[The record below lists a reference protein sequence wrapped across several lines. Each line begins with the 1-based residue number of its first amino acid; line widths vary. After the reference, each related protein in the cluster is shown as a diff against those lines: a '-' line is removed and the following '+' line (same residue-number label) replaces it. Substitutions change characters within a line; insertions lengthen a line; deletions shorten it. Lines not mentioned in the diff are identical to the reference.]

1 MAKRKNV
8 QNFVPEQEV
17 VQENVAPQEEVL
29 FESEAYGSAQPDAG
43 MGTTV
48 CKPVGIGGPVP
59 IVAPK
64 SSTIQLQPII
74 VPLAVVPYMSQDCD
88 VLKTEGVQTTDDY
101 DEATA
106 EFSRM
111 EAEKEA
117 ERKKKSQ
124 KAGARAAAF
133 FMFLLTGIVAAA
145 YMLAYFKPEV
155 FTLNFGKDL
164 NVIGQIVDWAKG
176 TAPAN
181 MALTIMHAVCFG
193 LAGII
198 AITSLISLF
207 VGKFPARFILALAI
221 LSAVAVDAA
230 FIYQAVDAVNKGT
243 AFVVKDYLEYIIV
256 ASVATLAFI
265 ISMIVAIAMGRKK
278 NLYEDDFGSQD
289 LI

>member
-124 KAGARAAAF
+124 KAGARA
-133 FMFLLTGIVAAA
+133 
-145 YMLAYFKPEV
+145 
-155 FTLNFGKDL
+155 
-164 NVIGQIVDWAKG
+164 
-176 TAPAN
+176 
-181 MALTIMHAVCFG
+181 
-193 LAGII
+193 
-198 AITSLISLF
+198 
-207 VGKFPARFILALAI
+207 
-221 LSAVAVDAA
+221 
-230 FIYQAVDAVNKGT
+230 
-243 AFVVKDYLEYIIV
+243 
-256 ASVATLAFI
+256 
-265 ISMIVAIAMGRKK
+265 
-278 NLYEDDFGSQD
+278 
-289 LI
+289 

>member
-8 QNFVPEQEV
+8 QNFVPEQEI
-17 VQENVAPQEEVL
+17 VQEVAAQEEVL

-88 VLKTEGVQTTDDY
+88 VLKTEGAQSADDF
-101 DEATA
+101 DEAAA

-117 ERKKKSQ
+117 ERKKKSK

-133 FMFLLTGIVAAA
+133 FMFLLSGIVATA

-155 FTLNFGKDL
+155 FTLNFGKDM

-181 MALTIMHAVCFG
+181 MALTILHAICFG
-193 LAGII
+193 LAGIV
-198 AITSLISLF
+198 ALTSLISLL
-207 VGKFPARFILALAI
+207 VGKYPASFVFTLALT
-221 LSAVAVDAA
+221 SAVAVDAA
-230 FIYQAVDAVNKGT
+230 FIYQAVSASEK
-243 AFVVKDYLEYIIV
+243 FVATDYIEYIIV
-256 ASVATLAFI
+256 AGIATLAFLI
-265 ISMIVAIAMGRKK
+265 GMIVTIVMGRKK
-278 NLYEDDFGSQD
+278 NLYEDDFGPQD